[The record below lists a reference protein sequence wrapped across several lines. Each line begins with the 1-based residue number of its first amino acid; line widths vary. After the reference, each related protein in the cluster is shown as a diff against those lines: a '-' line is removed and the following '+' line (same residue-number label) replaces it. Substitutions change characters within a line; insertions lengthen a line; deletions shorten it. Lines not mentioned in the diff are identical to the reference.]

1 MTTGADAIDEAGTL
15 PGRSYGDGCAIAHA
29 LDLVGERWAL
39 LVVRELLLGPK
50 RFTDVQAGVPNA
62 RPNILSQRLRDLERF
77 GIVGRRKLGPPTRA
91 WVYELTDRG
100 RELEAL
106 LLGLGDWGRRSPLLP
121 AGSPVGVDSLMLA
134 LKTHFDPLKWP
145 TGSATYLVDLDDDVF
160 TMRIDNG
167 VLTIARGEPA
177 DPDVAIRTDPATFRA
192 FVIEETPLA
201 RLRSGHGFEVTG
213 DERALEQLSAAIG

>member
-1 MTTGADAIDEAGTL
+1 VTNSADVLGDAGKL

-62 RPNILSQRLRDLERF
+62 RPNVLSQRLRDLEQIGVVR
-77 GIVGRRKLGPPTRA
+77 RRKLGPPTRV

-100 RELEAL
+100 RELEAVL
-106 LLGLGDWGRRSPLLP
+106 LRLGDWGRRSPFRP
-121 AGSPVGVDSLMLA
+121 TGSPVGVDSLMLA

-145 TGSATYLVDLDDDVF
+145 NGSATYRVDLDDDVF
-160 TMRIDNG
+160 TMRIDSG
-167 VLTIARGEPA
+167 LLTIARGDPA
-177 DPDVAIRTDPATFRA
+177 DPDVAIRTDSATFRA
-192 FVIEETPLA
+192 FVIEGRPLEQ
-201 RLRSGHGFEVTG
+201 LRSEHGFEVTG
-213 DERALEQLSAAIG
+213 NVRVLERLVAAIG